1 MPEPPDRLIT
11 FALDVRFDGA
21 RAVVAVAGALH
32 IAAVAPVNSAFGEL
46 RSVGWPEI
54 IADLRGLTFIDSEG
68 LQLLVRLEI
77 DARENGW
84 SFAIVDG
91 APAVRMLE
99 LTNLTAHFTYA
110 DAPSPLP
117 GLRRASCEG
126 LPGA

>member
-21 RAVVAVAGALH
+21 RAVVAVAGELD

-91 APAVRMLE
+91 APAVRRLLA
-99 LTNLTAHFTYA
+99 LTNLTAYFTHA
-110 DAPSPLP
+110 DAPPHLP
-117 GLRRASCEG
+117 PPSHALPRAT
-126 LPGA
+126 